1 MPNDNAEQLQTEQAK
16 AADRVR
22 QQVEDALELS
32 RYVVA
37 TGQTDKDGKPFA
49 FGDIELIQGAA
60 VSLGLLDV
68 KPGAAAGAAAAGTFD
83 TAAWNAFEGAYY
95 RLAIATHPV
104 TAETLRNTRYSA
116 GAGATR
122 SEFLAGKWRDA
133 SPAQRF
139 TWKLWGFT
147 IAFAISVLV
156 TEALINW
163 LGVDGDL
170 SGWSKVVQGSVT
182 GLAALGLRR
191 PRRLRLSPALQVTI
205 TSTRGRSICA
215 AHRNTTIASCS
226 VRCPAAPSSCS
237 RTI

>member
-1 MPNDNAEQLQTEQAK
+1 MPNNDTDNAAVQMAD
-16 AADRVR
+16 AASRVR

-49 FGDIELIQGAA
+49 FGDIETIQSTA

-68 KPGAAAGAAAAGTFD
+68 KPVAAAGGAAADTID

-122 SEFLAGKWRDA
+122 SEFLAGRWRDA

-139 TWKLWGFT
+139 TWKLWAATIGF
-147 IAFAISVLV
+147 AGFVL
-156 TEALINW
+156 L
-163 LGVDGDL
+163 
-170 SGWSKVVQGSVT
+170 
-182 GLAALGLRR
+182 
-191 PRRLRLSPALQVTI
+191 
-205 TSTRGRSICA
+205 
-215 AHRNTTIASCS
+215 
-226 VRCPAAPSSCS
+226 
-237 RTI
+237 